1 MIQQSLS
8 KNWRFNKKRWKDEKM
23 HYVSK
28 LLSNRVTLAKCK
40 THVIKE
46 HLKMSYNHINKS
58 YGFSYDET
66 LFITHQKFPIVKIDC
81 SYSKE
86 GTLYW
91 GLFINEILKSLMMVV
106 EME

>member
-1 MIQQSLS
+1 MKIL
-8 KNWRFNKKRWKDEKM
+8 

-28 LLSNRVTLAKCK
+28 LLSNRVTLAKYK

-58 YGFSYDET
+58 YGFSYDHMA

-86 GTLYW
+86 GTLY
-91 GLFINEILKSLMMVV
+91 
-106 EME
+106 